1 MNRFLRT
8 SLFLFFTAA
17 TAVVAQSPRLS
28 DKPEQFATD
37 VQTVLGANNRVAT
50 EFSTNWN
57 SGKFAPA
64 QQSLV
69 IQAARTLAGKGYRAP
84 HLGLF
89 IDALNRALALNT
101 PAASVDSLLVTTR
114 KFLVSTDTKT
124 GQRFLETVRNY
135 YGNGLIF
142 SSNVNK
148 VYATGGTAL
157 FRFSDQPYTPYANP
171 TDSDKTK
178 PAAPAVSTDDDGW
191 GFDEK
196 NNEKTDDGWGDAP
209 LGTLVTANG
218 VEIAAP
224 TVAAGAILE
233 LKNVS
238 LALVTAS
245 DSLLVQNAT
254 ATVGMKEALLLGT
267 AGQVRWGGDSLRP
280 DAKVALTRF
289 RVDLKNP
296 RLTADEAT
304 LTEPAL
310 LAGPAKGAYEFLSK
324 KRNPRVP
331 WSYPRFVSGEEVKLK
346 NLGSDLEFRGGVALI
361 GPKVFAVAVGRNP
374 ASFGVKHGGKTA
386 FRTTGLRFEFG
397 DSLLTSAQA
406 ALTAYLSTG
415 DTLTHPAVKLR
426 YDRARKELHTNRVNK
441 GGFKTAPFADSYHA
455 MTINADAMNWAL
467 ASQRLDFYTIGAR
480 NEVPVRLE
488 SVDFFDLAR
497 YRTLSGS
504 YGFHPLTALA
514 AYFRE
519 RGGRQEAVVSDLQ
532 PFFKRPEA
540 NLREAL
546 MEMVQQGFL
555 SYDPATDVIRF
566 SKKGRHW
573 VQSFAGKE
581 DYDTFVILSK
591 FNTATKDSTS
601 NANVSL
607 DLKTNDLLVRGAQR
621 FQVSDSLKISMAPSD
636 GKVRVLKNRD
646 LTFNGEMKLDN
657 YRFAGQNLAFNYD
670 KFFVKLDKIDSV
682 TFVSQKNKGKADAPE
697 IGGDLQYGSGA
708 GTVYLGKAGN
718 KSGKTPNT
726 PRLVVP
732 SGAKIYFDQP
742 DRAAGVYHR
751 KIYFQIPSLDYDS
764 LTSKDIRMEG
774 MFYSDGLF
782 PPFKATL
789 VSMPDNSL
797 GFVHKGASYPVLGG
811 KATLKLTGPIEMD
824 KNGLHAN
831 GELQVNGAVLPSKN
845 LRIYPDSIVAVGTG
859 GSFVAGG
866 KANLP
871 AATFKNYEAHWSPKG
886 DSLRLAS
893 QTGTFDFYGGTTKLS
908 GSLLLQTAG
917 LFGEGSVV
925 RKDAIAKSDKFKFT
939 KDALQAENALLQ
951 LGTNVATGGKTVL
964 LGRNM
969 DLNLNVTTGN
979 AVLQLPKNREFLSD
993 SAGLEFPYAAYRTT
1007 ITRADW
1013 NVAAKTIAMK
1023 GDVATSE
1030 FISMA
1035 PDQLGL
1041 RFNAAEALY
1050 EMEKMLL
1057 TLKGVPFI
1065 QSGDAKIIPN
1075 RGQVVVKQ
1083 DAAIQPLTK
1092 AKLVLDT
1099 LNGYHTLADG
1109 NIRIISRKQ
1118 FEGGAVYQLVRGKGD
1133 TTRLKMNNF
1142 EFVESTPEVLASA
1155 AKGKRASTRTREP
1168 GGLMTT
1174 AAASISEADKFYL
1187 TPRIR
1192 YRGDVVMRSPEPKL
1206 RFDGAVQLVLKSRPD
1221 EAAWIPFNNAN
1232 SDDVNIRVDDKL
1244 RGDNQPLFAGL
1255 HFRSASSGLYTTF
1268 VSPKENPADPDVLL
1282 ATGPLNEVSK
1292 VGLVVEPEGRT
1303 NNTTLEGNRF
1313 VLNDEKKVVNL
1324 EGKFNL
1330 VQPANLV
1337 QTAGLARIHPD
1348 SAKYQFN
1355 LLLAFDFPLPQPVLS
1370 AMGDKLVQ
1378 TNLDE
1383 KNNDPA
1389 EPDADRLLTKIA
1401 SVAGGKNA
1409 DAYRDKAAGGY
1420 LSLASVPGLTKS
1432 LVLSSV
1438 SLRWSDEQ
1446 GAFYSVGKL
1455 GVSNVGGIDINAAL
1469 DGHLEIRKGQ
1479 GRAADEVYLYLEASP
1494 EVWYFWSLRPDGLGL
1509 VSSDNDFNNAV
1520 TANAKGKGKGAGSFA
1535 PIAEDEKV
1543 LFTERFEQTYVP
1555 RSKTKPAAKPSAKP
1569 APARPAPPVAKKEAA
1584 PATEK
1589 PATDVAKGVS
1599 AKKAPADSTA
1609 AKLATAP
1616 KGLVAPDSAAAKR
1629 DSTAKKGVAIK
1640 PKADEVVDE
1649 LTPAKKKAEEKK
1661 TGF

>member
-1 MNRFLRT
+1 MRLRLTVFFFL
-8 SLFLFFTAA
+8 TAA
-17 TAVVAQSPRLS
+17 FARAQSPRLS

-37 VQTVLGANNRVAT
+37 VQTALGAQNRVAT
-50 EFSTNWN
+50 EFSAAWN
-57 SGKFAPA
+57 GGKFAPA
-64 QQSLV
+64 QQALV
-69 IQAARTLAGKGYRAP
+69 INAARTLAGKGYRAP

-89 IDALNRALALNT
+89 IDVLNRAVALGV
-101 PAASVDSLLVTTR
+101 PAATVDSLLVTTR
-114 KFLVSTDTKT
+114 RFLVSTDTKT

-135 YGNGLIF
+135 FGNGLIF
-142 SSNVNK
+142 TSNVNK
-148 VYATGGTAL
+148 VYAIGGAVQ
-157 FRFSDQPYTPYANP
+157 FRYADQSFTPYANP
-171 TDSDKTK
+171 TDTTKTK
-178 PAAPAVSTDDDGW
+178 TAAPTVATDDDGW

-196 NNEKTDDGWGDAP
+196 AGAKADDGWGDAP

-218 VEIAAP
+218 IEFAAP
-224 TVAAGAILE
+224 TLAAGAILD
-233 LKNVS
+233 LKNVT
-238 LALVTAS
+238 LALVTPS
-245 DSLLVQNAT
+245 DSFLVQNAT
-254 ATVGMKEALLLGT
+254 ATVGLKESLLLGT

-310 LAGPAKGAYEFLSK
+310 LAGPAKGAYEFFSK
-324 KRNPRVP
+324 KRNPRLP
-331 WSYPRFVSGEEVKLK
+331 WSYPRFVSSEEVKLK
-346 NLGSDLEFRGGVALI
+346 NLGTDLDYRGGVALI

-374 ASFGVKHGGKTA
+374 ASFGVKHSGKTA
-386 FRTTGLRFEFG
+386 FRTTGLRFEFS

-415 DTLTHPAVKLR
+415 DTLTHQAVKLR
-426 YDRARKELHTNRVNK
+426 YDRTRQELHTNRVNK
-441 GGFKTAPFADSYHA
+441 GGFHSAPFSDSYHA
-455 MTINADAMNWAL
+455 MTVNADAMNWSL
-467 ASQRLDFYTIGAR
+467 ASQRIDFYTVGAR
-480 NEVPVRLE
+480 TEVPVRLE
-488 SVDFFDLAR
+488 SYDFFDLDR
-497 YRTLSGS
+497 YRSLSGS

-519 RGGRQEAVVSDLQ
+519 KGGRQQAVVSDLQ
-532 PFFKRPEA
+532 PFFKRPDA

-555 SYDPATDVIRF
+555 SYDPVTDVIRF

-573 VQSFAGKE
+573 VQSHAGKE

-591 FNTATKDSTS
+591 FSKATKDSTGD
-601 NANVSL
+601 ANVSL
-607 DLKTNDLLVRGAQR
+607 DLKTNDLVVRGAQR
-621 FQVSDSLKISMAPSD
+621 FQVSDSLKIFMAPSD
-636 GKVRVLKNRD
+636 GQVRMTKNRD
-646 LTFNGEMKLDN
+646 FTFNGEMKLDN
-657 YRFAGQNLAFNYD
+657 YRFAGRNLAFNYD
-670 KFFVKLDKIDSV
+670 KFFVKLDKVDSV

-697 IGGDLQYGSGA
+697 IGGDLQYGSGG

-718 KSGKTPNT
+718 KSGKAPNI

-732 SGAKIYFDQP
+732 GGAKIYFDQP

-751 KIYFQIPSLDYDS
+751 KFYFQIPTLDYDS
-764 LTSKDIRMEG
+764 LTSRDIRLEG
-774 MFYSDGLF
+774 TFYSDGLF

-789 VSMPDNSL
+789 VTMPDNSL
-797 GFVHKGASYPVLGG
+797 GFVQKGTSYPVFGG
-811 KATLKLTGPIEMD
+811 KALLKLTGPLELD
-824 KNGLHAN
+824 KRGIHAN
-831 GELQVNGAVLPSKN
+831 GELAVNGAVLPSKN
-845 LRIYPDSIVAVGTG
+845 LRFYPDSVVASGTG

-871 AATFKNYEAHWSPKG
+871 AATFKNYEAHWSPTG

-908 GSLLLQTAG
+908 GSLLLQAAG
-917 LFGEGSVV
+917 LFGEGTVQ
-925 RKDAIAKSDKFKFT
+925 RKDAIAKSERFKFT
-939 KDALQAENALLQ
+939 KDALLAENALLQ

-969 DLNLNVTTGN
+969 NLNLNVTTGN
-979 AVLQLPKNREFLSD
+979 AVLQLPKTDGLLPD
-993 SAGLEFPYAAYRTT
+993 SAGLEFPYSAYRTT

-1030 FISMA
+1030 FISTA

-1050 EMEKMLL
+1050 EMEKMTL

-1075 RGQVVVKQ
+1075 KGLVVVKQ

-1109 NIRIISRKQ
+1109 NVRIISRKQ
-1118 FEGGAVYQLVRGKGD
+1118 FEGGATYLLLRAKGD
-1133 TTRLKMNNF
+1133 TSRLKMGNF
-1142 EFVESTPEVLASA
+1142 EFVESTLAGTPAEVLASA
-1155 AKGKRASTRTREP
+1155 AKGKRTRTREP

-1206 RFDGAVQLVLKSRPD
+1206 RFDGAVQLDLKSRPN

-1282 ATGPLNEVSK
+1282 AKGPLNEVSK

-1303 NNTTLEGNRF
+1303 NGTTLEGNRF
-1313 VLNDEKKVVNL
+1313 VLNDEKKFVTL
-1324 EGKFNL
+1324 EGRFNL
-1330 VQPANLV
+1330 VQPANIV

-1348 SAKYQFN
+1348 SGKYQFN

-1389 EPDADRLLTKIA
+1389 EPDGDRLLVKLA
-1401 SVAGGKNA
+1401 NVAGGKAA

-1420 LSLASVPGLTKS
+1420 LSLASVVGMTRS
-1432 LVLSSV
+1432 LVLSNV
-1438 SLRWSDEQ
+1438 SLRWSEEQ
-1446 GAFYSVGKL
+1446 SAFYSVGKL
-1455 GVSNVGGIDINAAL
+1455 GVSNIGGIDVNTAL
-1469 DGHLEIRKGQ
+1469 DGKLEIRKSQ
-1479 GRAADEVYLYLEASP
+1479 GKAADEIYLYLEASP
-1494 EVWYFWSLRPDGLGL
+1494 EVWYFWSFRRDGLGL

-1520 TANAKGKGKGAGSFA
+1520 TANAKVKRPG
-1535 PIAEDEKV
+1535 IAFSPVSEDEKV

-1569 APARPAPPVAKKEAA
+1569 TPPRPVPPVAKKEPA
-1584 PATEK
+1584 PVPTGTDKNVGATG
-1589 PATDVAKGVS
+1589 A
-1599 AKKAPADSTA
+1599 AKKAAADSTLT
-1609 AKLATAP
+1609 KLATAP

-1629 DSTAKKGVAIK
+1629 DSTAKKGVVLK
-1640 PKADEVVDE
+1640 PKTDEPTEE

>member
-1 MNRFLRT
+1 MRLRLT
-8 SLFLFFTAA
+8 ILLLLTAA
-17 TAVVAQSPRLS
+17 LARAQSPRLS
-28 DKPEQFATD
+28 DKPEQFAAD
-37 VQTVLGANNRVAT
+37 VQAALGAQNRVAT

-57 SGKFAPA
+57 SGKFPPT
-64 QQSLV
+64 QQALV

-89 IDALNRALALNT
+89 IDALNRAVALNT
-101 PAASVDSLLVTTR
+101 PAPAVDSLLVTTR
-114 KFLVSTDTKT
+114 RFLVSTDTKT

-142 SSNVNK
+142 TSNVNK

-157 FRFSDQPYTPYANP
+157 FRFAEQSYTPYVNA
-171 TDSDKTK
+171 SDGEKAK

-196 NNEKTDDGWGDAP
+196 NNTKADDGWGDAP
-209 LGTLVTANG
+209 LGTLLTASG
-218 VEIAAP
+218 LEIAAP

-233 LKNVS
+233 LKAVA

-245 DSLLVQNAT
+245 DSLVVQNAT
-254 ATVGMKEALLLGT
+254 ATVGMKESLLLGT
-267 AGQVRWGGDSLRP
+267 SGQVRWGGDSLRP
-280 DAKVALTRF
+280 DAKVVLTRF

-304 LTEPAL
+304 LTEPTL
-310 LAGPAKGAYEFLSK
+310 LAGPAKGAYEFFSK
-324 KRNPRVP
+324 KRNPRMP
-331 WSYPRFVSGEEVKLK
+331 WSYPRFVSGEEVNLK
-346 NLGSDLEFRGGVALI
+346 NLGTDLEFRGGVALI
-361 GPKVFAVAVGRNP
+361 GPKVYAVAVGRNP
-374 ASFGVKHGGKTA
+374 ASFGVKQGGKTA
-386 FRTTGLRFEFG
+386 FRATGLRFEFS

-426 YDRARKELHTNRVNK
+426 YDRARRELHTNRVNK
-441 GGFKTAPFADSYHA
+441 GGYKTAPFADSYHA
-455 MTINADAMNWAL
+455 MTINADAMNWSL
-467 ASQRLDFYTIGAR
+467 ASQRLHFYTIGAR

-488 SVDFFDLAR
+488 SFDFFDLAR

-519 RGGRQEAVVSDLQ
+519 KGGRQEAVVSDLQ

-555 SYDPATDVIRF
+555 TYDPVKDVVRF

-591 FNTATKDSTS
+591 YNKATKDSTGDA
-601 NANVSL
+601 NASL
-607 DLKTNDLLVRGAQR
+607 DLKTNDLVVRGAQR
-621 FQVSDSLKISMAPSD
+621 FQVSDSLKIFMAPSD
-636 GKVRVLKNRD
+636 GQVRVLKNRD

-657 YRFAGQNLAFNYD
+657 YRFAGRNLQFNYD

-682 TFVSQKNKGKADAPE
+682 TFVSQKNKGKANAPE

-718 KSGKTPNT
+718 KSGKAPSV

-774 MFYSDGLF
+774 TFYSDGLF

-797 GFVHKGASYPVLGG
+797 GFVHKGVSYPVLGG
-811 KATLKLTGPIEMD
+811 KATLKLTGPMEMD
-824 KNGLHAN
+824 KQGLHAN

-845 LRIYPDSIVAVGTG
+845 LRIYPDSVVAVGTG

-939 KDALQAENALLQ
+939 KDALLAENALLQ

-964 LGRNM
+964 LGRNV

-979 AVLQLPKNREFLSD
+979 AVLQLPKNREALSD
-993 SAGLEFPYAAYRTT
+993 SAGLEFPYSAYRTT

-1013 NVAAKTIAMK
+1013 NVAAKTITMK
-1023 GDVATSE
+1023 GDVNTSE

-1075 RGQVVVKQ
+1075 RGLVTVKQ

-1118 FEGGAVYQLVRGKGD
+1118 FEGGATYLLVRGKGD

-1155 AKGKRASTRTREP
+1155 AKGKRASARTREP

-1174 AAASISEADKFYL
+1174 AAASISEADKFFL

-1192 YRGDVVMRSPEPKL
+1192 YRGDVLMRSPEPKL

-1282 ATGPLNEVSK
+1282 AKGPLNEVSK

-1303 NNTTLEGNRF
+1303 NGTTLEGNRF

-1324 EGKFNL
+1324 EGRFNL

-1337 QTAGLARIHPD
+1337 QTAGLARIKPD
-1348 SAKYQFN
+1348 SGKYQFN
-1355 LLLAFDFPLPQPVLS
+1355 LLLAFDVPLPQPVLA

-1389 EPDADRLLTKIA
+1389 EPDGDRLLTKIA
-1401 SVAGGKNA
+1401 NVAGGRNA

-1494 EVWYFWSLRPDGLGL
+1494 EVWYYWSLRPDGLGL
-1509 VSSDNDFNNAV
+1509 VSSDNEFNNAV
-1520 TANAKGKGKGAGSFA
+1520 TANSKGKGKGAGSFA

-1555 RSKTKPAAKPSAKP
+1555 RSKAKPAAKPSVKP
-1569 APARPAPPVAKKEAA
+1569 APARPASPVAKKEPA
-1584 PATEK
+1584 PVPTGTDKNVGAT
-1589 PATDVAKGVS
+1589 G
-1599 AKKAPADSTA
+1599 A
-1609 AKLATAP
+1609 AKLAAAP
-1616 KGLVAPDSAAAKR
+1616 KGLVAPDSAAARR
-1629 DSTAKKGVAIK
+1629 DSTAKKGVATK
-1640 PKADEVVDE
+1640 PKTDDQDVDE
-1649 LTPAKKKAEEKK
+1649 LAPAKKKAEEKK